1 MALAHFASHRLTLLG
16 TRTFTA
22 LPTNL
27 PCVVGEARGCARARG
42 KRTRDAGQTHRKD
55 RGDGEQKDGAR
66 GGGQKEGRGAT
77 QRRKARGRGRE
88 GGCLRA
94 RQQGGAP
101 LTPRRLLHGSK
112 LLLRSSCRRLRGVP
126 GSNIIGGLLAGG
138 VYSDPPYCGVP
149 CEARDICSRAE
160 LCRSPQRKAPVFS
173 PNSAEHGDA
182 T

>member
-1 MALAHFASHRLTLLG
+1 MLPMMRIKTGFDRSANLDWILPLCESGLSLYRLVLAPYSVYYT
-16 TRTFTA
+16 
-22 LPTNL
+22 
-27 PCVVGEARGCARARG
+27 
-42 KRTRDAGQTHRKD
+42 Q
-55 RGDGEQKDGAR
+55 
-66 GGGQKEGRGAT
+66 GRVTSRQPRVAV
-77 QRRKARGRGRE
+77 RE
-88 GGCLRA
+88 LCLRA
-94 RQQGGAP
+94 WQQGGAP
-101 LTPRRLLHGSK
+101 LAPRRLLHGSK
-112 LLLRSSCRRLRGVP
+112 LLLRSSCRRLRGGP